1 VTRGRGQRGLSL
13 IEVVVAASLLALLM
27 ALAFPRWQGHQHQQ
41 RLRYGVAQV
50 AAGLRQAQERAKAER
65 TPYTVTFTL
74 GSGSYPIVRS
84 GGGFRENAELP
95 AGVVA
100 TATQTVTFTAFGQP
114 GAAYTVSL
122 QNAAG
127 TATVTVT
134 ATGGITYVE
143 P

>member
-1 VTRGRGQRGLSL
+1 MRRGRGERGLSL
-13 IEVVVAASLLALLM
+13 IELVIAASLLAVLM

-50 AAGLRQAQERAKAER
+50 AGNLRQAQERAKAER
-65 TPYTVTFTL
+65 ISYTVAFTA
-74 GSGSYPIVRS
+74 GSSLYPIARS
-84 GGGFRENAELP
+84 GGGFVENAELP
-95 AGVVA
+95 AGVTA
-100 TATQTVTFTAFGQP
+100 TATQTLTFSAFGQP
-114 GAAYTVSL
+114 ASAYTVTI

-134 ATGGITYVE
+134 STGGITYVE